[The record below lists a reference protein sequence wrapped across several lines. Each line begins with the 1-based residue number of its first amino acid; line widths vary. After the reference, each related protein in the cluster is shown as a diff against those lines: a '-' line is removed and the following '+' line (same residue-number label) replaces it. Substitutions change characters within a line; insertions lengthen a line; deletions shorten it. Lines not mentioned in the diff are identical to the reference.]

1 MANRGGLAQAQ
12 EHETLSDIEFESGME
27 EIDDEIEDESDDGAD
42 EAPPAKKRKA

>member
-1 MANRGGLAQAQ
+1 M
-12 EHETLSDIEFESGME
+12 SDIEFESGME